1 MYKTVLVTGGF
12 DPIHSGHISYLRE
25 ASKLGKRL
33 IVGLNSDDWLARK
46 KGRAFLPYEE
56 RKQIVEGLEMVD
68 SSLLFNDDDDS
79 ACDAIDKIL
88 RDTTD
93 TVVFANGGDR
103 NGENTPEYIK
113 YKNHPDVEFA
123 FNVGGEKT
131 NSSSWILN
139 RWRND
144 RFAERDWGQWKV
156 YDEGK
161 GWKVKQLVIYPGQA
175 LSNQKH
181 NDRSEHWWVLEGN
194 VQIDLRWD
202 DGRSPDWQIQMLS
215 RNTDFI
221 IPSGVWH
228 KTSNIGT
235 DLAVIVE
242 TQFGDRCEESDI
254 IRK

>member
-1 MYKTVLVTGGF
+1 MSKTVLVTGGF

-25 ASKLGKRL
+25 AARLGNRL
-33 IVGLNSDDWLARK
+33 VVGLNTDEWLARK

-56 RKQIVEGLEMVD
+56 RKTIVEGLEMVD
-68 SSLLFNDDDDS
+68 WTLPFNDDDDS
-79 ACDAIDKIL
+79 ACDAIDRIL
-88 RDTTD
+88 KDTMD

-123 FNVGGEKT
+123 FNVGGEKVQ
-131 NSSSWILN
+131 SSSWILN

-161 GWKVKQLVIYPGQA
+161 GWKVKQLVIYPGQS

-181 NDRSEHWWVLEGN
+181 NHRRENFWVLEGKI
-194 VQIDLRWD
+194 QIDLEWD
-202 DGRSPDWQIQMLS
+202 DGRWQIQVLHQ
-215 RNTDFI
+215 NTDFC
-221 IPSGVWH
+221 IPQGVWH
-228 KTSNIGT
+228 KTTNIG
-235 DLAVIVE
+235 DELAVIAE
-242 TQFGDRCEESDI
+242 IQFGEKCEESDI